1 MKFSENVI
9 LIDVDFIN
17 EVACHAKKFLS
28 EKVGRE
34 LPEIDLLAWLSY
46 IALDAGLREGDNE
59 IQVLLLRD
67 KNVHDLKCCEPSDLD
82 SLDGMACRTPLGEFS
97 FSCVT
102 PAGIA
107 YCEELFLDLMNLL
120 LDSADVKRLMLVP
133 FHSLYGHWVEEG
145 LRKYFNGKSEEELG
159 KAFYFITEEL
169 LQPVPCRSDSI
180 AYSLTQALGVKSDEL
195 HQ

>member
-1 MKFSENVI
+1 MKFSGNVI
-9 LIDVDFIN
+9 LIDVTFIN

-59 IQVLLLRD
+59 IQVLLVSDDGTHQL
-67 KNVHDLKCCEPSDLD
+67 KNCEPSDLD

-102 PAGIA
+102 PARITS
-107 YCEELFLDLMNLL
+107 CEELFLDLMNLL

-133 FHSLYGHWVEEG
+133 FHLLYGHWVEEG
-145 LRKYFNGKSEEELG
+145 LRKYFNGKSEEECG